1 MDRTATPRIIPD
13 RAEFIDALHLLN
25 KGHVMVH
32 VGESAHGIAIDG
44 GLVRHSANTLKRY
57 GLIDE
62 FENPDGFPGV
72 RYYRISERGRAFA
85 DQAWAAWRSRRLWE
99 RALVRLIG

>member
-1 MDRTATPRIIPD
+1 MARTTAPIIPD
-13 RAEFIDALHLLN
+13 RGEFIDALHLLR

-32 VGESAHGIAIDG
+32 VGDSAHGIAIDG
-44 GLVRHSANTLKRY
+44 GPVRHSADTLKRY
-57 GLIDE
+57 RLVDE
-62 FENPDGFPGV
+62 FDNPDGFPGV
-72 RYYRISERGRAFA
+72 RYYRLNDRGRRFA